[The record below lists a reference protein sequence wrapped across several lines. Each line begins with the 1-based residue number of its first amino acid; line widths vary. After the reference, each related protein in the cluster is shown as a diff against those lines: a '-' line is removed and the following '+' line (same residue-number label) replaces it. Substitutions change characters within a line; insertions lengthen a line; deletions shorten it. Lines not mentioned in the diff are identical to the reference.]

1 MMIPTKK
8 IRVRYAM
15 LKQNNIGH
23 TQMAHFVV
31 KLHKMSFIPPWR
43 DSLLFVRFPR
53 TALVCVSPKHTDKN
67 HRYEQ

>member
-1 MMIPTKK
+1 
-8 IRVRYAM
+8 
-15 LKQNNIGH
+15 
-23 TQMAHFVV
+23 MAHFVV